1 MTFRQSLYISFFAHL
16 VALGGAIAF
25 AQLTGALILRH
36 PEVVSVS
43 LVSLGTA
50 NASERDI
57 GRHQNIPNH
66 PVQKTFNDRPAE
78 EQQIQKTFNDRPA
91 EEQQIQKTLNDRPAE
106 EQQIQKTLNDRPAEE
121 QLRTIISG
129 LHPNADTS
137 NNSNRSAVKDGNDGG
152 SVVRTTMTIETARNG
167 SDSIGVIVPEQWAAI
182 ESAIRRHKNYPRLAR
197 ERGIE
202 GVVRL
207 RFTLNP
213 TGAVDKIEI
222 LQSSGSEVLDNASVQ
237 AVYRATP
244 MPYIKGWVEIPIAYV
259 LK

>member
-1 MTFRQSLYISFFAHL
+1 MTFRQSLYISVFVHL
-16 VALGGAIAF
+16 LALGGAIAF
-25 AQLTGALILRH
+25 AQFTAALILRH

-43 LVSLGTA
+43 LVSLGTG
-50 NASERDI
+50 NASERLI

-66 PVQKTFNDRPAE
+66 PVQKTLNDRL
-78 EQQIQKTFNDRPA
+78 A
-91 EEQQIQKTLNDRPAE
+91 EEQQIQKTLNDRLAQ
-106 EQQIQKTLNDRPAEE
+106 EQQIQKAFNDSPSE
-121 QLRTIISG
+121 QQRTIIPG
-129 LHPNADTS
+129 LHPDADTN
-137 NNSNRSAVKDGNDGG
+137 NNSNRPAVEDGNNG
-152 SVVRTTMTIETARNG
+152 SGAVRTTTTIETAQNG
-167 SDSIGVIVPEQWAAI
+167 SDSIGVSPEQWAAI

-213 TGAVDKIEI
+213 SGAVDKIEI
-222 LQSSGSEVLDNASVQ
+222 LQSSGSDVLDNASVQ

>member
-50 NASERDI
+50 NASEGVI
-57 GRHQNIPNH
+57 GRHQNIPNN
-66 PVQKTFNDRPAE
+66 PVQKTFNDRPAEEQQIQKTFDDRPAE

-91 EEQQIQKTLNDRPAE
+91 EEQ
-106 EQQIQKTLNDRPAEE
+106 
-121 QLRTIISG
+121 LRTIISG
-129 LHPNADTS
+129 LHPNADMS

>member
-1 MTFRQSLYISFFAHL
+1 
-16 VALGGAIAF
+16 
-25 AQLTGALILRH
+25 
-36 PEVVSVS
+36 
-43 LVSLGTA
+43 
-50 NASERDI
+50 
-57 GRHQNIPNH
+57 
-66 PVQKTFNDRPAE
+66 
-78 EQQIQKTFNDRPA
+78 
-91 EEQQIQKTLNDRPAE
+91 
-106 EQQIQKTLNDRPAEE
+106 
-121 QLRTIISG
+121 
-129 LHPNADTS
+129 
-137 NNSNRSAVKDGNDGG
+137 
-152 SVVRTTMTIETARNG
+152 
-167 SDSIGVIVPEQWAAI
+167 VIVPEQWAAI